1 MVRIGLGIVE
11 FLDRRLVW
19 FELLADPVSYLQ
31 REATAS
37 GSSGVH
43 VVSIARDPAL
53 PLRDHEDF
61 CLFGDHQ

>member
-31 REATAS
+31 KRRLPPEA
-37 GSSGVH
+37 
-43 VVSIARDPAL
+43 PACMSL
-53 PLRDHEDF
+53 V
-61 CLFGDHQ
+61 